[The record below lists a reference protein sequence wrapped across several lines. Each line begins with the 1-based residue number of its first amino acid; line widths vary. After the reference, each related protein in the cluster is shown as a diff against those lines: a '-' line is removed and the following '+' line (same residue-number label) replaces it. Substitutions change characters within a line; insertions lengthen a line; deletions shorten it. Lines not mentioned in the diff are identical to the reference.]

1 MTQLI
6 HQITLRL
13 PDRASPIAIAAHQ
26 PSPLQLPELP
36 TDVRLGKASCLDQRG
51 YIGGPLLQMA
61 EQLQPGRLAQD
72 PKELAVLLKQLRRRH
87 GPWGS
92 HHYHL

>member
-1 MTQLI
+1 
-6 HQITLRL
+6 
-13 PDRASPIAIAAHQ
+13 
-26 PSPLQLPELP
+26 
-36 TDVRLGKASCLDQRG
+36 
-51 YIGGPLLQMA
+51 MA

-87 GPWGS
+87 GPWSS